1 MAKKMTLEQ
10 SLARL
15 DEIAA
20 ALEDEQLPLEQSLA
34 LYEEGTRLIRQCS
47 RQLEDAKLRVETLE
61 KEEQDDGV

>member
-10 SLARL
+10 ALARL